1 MNDIDIEA
9 GDPGKPERTLAG
21 RIRKTNPFKSPDKEV
36 GDTGRDAR
44 GRLIK
49 GHKMLPGSGR
59 LPGVRNWNARR
70 VAESLGVSPL
80 IVALTVIKTG
90 YFPLAKGEDPK
101 DQRRASPELFTK
113 ILLDTLKLVVPSLS
127 SVQLTGN
134 DGGPVAVATMD
145 VTQLM
150 ASPELARAAQLLAL
164 GIASQPQAQLSPAG
178 DDESGHFLYEDPDPT
193 PRR

>member
-1 MNDIDIEA
+1 MDDIDIEA
-9 GDPGKPERTLAG
+9 GDTGKQQ
-21 RIRKTNPFKSPDKEV
+21 
-36 GDTGRDAR
+36 RDAR

-90 YFPLAKGEDPK
+90 FFPLAKGEDPK

-127 SVQLTGN
+127 AVQFTGELATVTASMDITKLMADPATAKLAQDLALQIAMQPRQIESGSTGPDDTDERPESWGHTFPYEDSVQ
-134 DGGPVAVATMD
+134 PK
-145 VTQLM
+145 
-150 ASPELARAAQLLAL
+150 
-164 GIASQPQAQLSPAG
+164 
-178 DDESGHFLYEDPDPT
+178 
-193 PRR
+193 RR